1 MTEPRRPRVFAP
13 DDPNLVADAPE
24 PPPEETIQSRPA
36 AETGAEPGARRPDRS
51 ASVGG
56 IFLSAV
62 MGLVVLA
69 LGVSF
74 ASFVSQAL
82 AREDWIGWIAT
93 VLLAVML
100 ATGIVIAAR
109 EFIGLIRLGRLTR
122 IRRDAETALA
132 ARDPKR
138 EREAVSAL
146 TAAFRSRHDLKW
158 NLARL
163 RDHAGDV
170 QDPGDLL
177 RLADREL
184 LAPLDARARRLV
196 VKSAKRVSVVTALSP
211 MLWIGMLFVTV
222 ENIRLLKALA
232 GLYGG
237 RPGGIGAV
245 RLARMVITHIVATG
259 GLALT
264 DDLFGQFVGQD
275 LLRRVS
281 RRLGEGMFN
290 GALTAR
296 VGTAAI
302 DVTRPLPFLDAE
314 PVRVRDLLP
323 ELLRRTAK
331 PDAQTSPSS
340 HAT

>member
-1 MTEPRRPRVFAP
+1 MTEPRRPRVFSV
-13 DDPNLVADAPE
+13 DDPKLVADAPDRDE
-24 PPPEETIQSRPA
+24 TDADAPETHPATVPPAKRDESTRI
-36 AETGAEPGARRPDRS
+36 
-51 ASVGG
+51 GG
-56 IFLSAV
+56 LFLSALA
-62 MGLVVLA
+62 GLVVLA
-69 LGVSF
+69 LAVSI
-74 ASFVSQAL
+74 AGFVSQAV

-93 VLLAVML
+93 GLLAVLLA
-100 ATGIVIAAR
+100 TGLIIVVREIA
-109 EFIGLIRLGRLTR
+109 GLIRLGHLTR
-122 IRRDAETALA
+122 LRREAEDALA

-138 EREAVSAL
+138 ERQAVKAL
-146 TAAFRSRHDLKW
+146 AAAFRGRRDLSW
-158 NLARL
+158 GLASL

-170 QDPGDLL
+170 RDPGDLL

-196 VKSAKRVSVVTALSP
+196 VASAKRVSVVTALSP
-211 MLWIGMLFVTV
+211 MAWIGMLFVTI
-222 ENIRLLKALA
+222 ENLRLLKALA
-232 GLYGG
+232 TLYGG
-237 RPGGIGAV
+237 RPGGIGAL

-281 RRLGEGMFN
+281 RRLGEGVFN

-302 DVTRPLPFLDAE
+302 EVTRPLPFLDAE

-323 ELLRRTAK
+323 ELLKRKEK
-331 PDAQTSPSS
+331 PEPTVRE
-340 HAT
+340 